1 MIWKI
6 RSLTALFTGGLLVL
20 AVSGCAGNVDPNQS
34 ISQALTQLAQTA
46 AQVPALNQLTVSD
59 LVAGFQQ
66 YADQLGSVS
75 TAAAPVQLTSDQ
87 QQQLEGLQAQ
97 LDSGQITQQE
107 FATQVDNIIGDAAPT
122 AAFGGFGFGGG
133 PFAQTPGFEA
143 ADPLNLTDAQV
154 QQAQDIS
161 QRLHDDLQKLRQNAH
176 DQILAVLTPEQQ
188 AQLDQLFPQPAGASR
203 ASGASG
209 PSGPLMPPP
218 HRFGMH
224 GREMGMPGGGPES
237 FSQDLTGQLQLTAA
251 QQTQIEQ
258 IRTDLRNA
266 VQARHQQARDEFR
279 AILTP
284 EQLAILDQME
294 QPETETATA
303 TGTATSNG
311 Q

>member
-6 RSLTALFTGGLLVL
+6 RTLTALFTGGLLVL

-34 ISQALTQLAQTA
+34 IAQALTQLAQTA

-66 YADQLGSVS
+66 YANQLGSVS

-97 LDSGQITQQE
+97 LDNGQITQQA
-107 FATQVDNIIGDAAPT
+107 FATQVDGIIGNGDPN
-122 AAFGGFGFGGG
+122 AAFGGFGFCGG
-133 PFAQTPGFEA
+133 PCAQPPGFAA

-161 QRLHDDLQKLRQNAH
+161 QRLHDDLQTLRQDAH
-176 DQILAVLTPEQQ
+176 DKILAVLTPAQQ
-188 AQLDQLFPQPAGASR
+188 AQLNQLFPQPAGATG

-224 GREMGMPGGGPES
+224 GRELGMRGGGSEP
-237 FSQDLTGQLQLTAA
+237 FSQYLVAQLQLTAD

-258 IRTDLRNA
+258 IRTDLRTA

-294 QPETETATA
+294 QPETETVTA
-303 TGTATSNG
+303 TGTASSTG

>member
-1 MIWKI
+1 MSWKI

-20 AVSGCAGNVDPNQS
+20 AVSGCTGNMDPNQS
-34 ISQALTQLAQTA
+34 VAQALTQLAQTA

-66 YADQLGSVS
+66 YANQLGSVS
-75 TAAAPVQLTSDQ
+75 TAAATQLTSDQ
-87 QQQLEGLQAQ
+87 QQQIEGLQAK

-107 FATQVDNIIGDAAPT
+107 FATQVDNIIGNTAPT

-133 PFAQTPGFEA
+133 PFAQTPGFAA

-161 QRLHDDLQKLRQNAH
+161 QRLHDDLQKLRQDAH
-176 DQILAVLTPEQQ
+176 DKILAVLTPEQQ
-188 AQLDQLFPQPAGASR
+188 AQLNQLFPQPAG

-218 HRFGMH
+218 HGFGMH
-224 GREMGMPGGGPES
+224 GREMGMHGGGPES
-237 FSQDLTGQLQLTAA
+237 FSQYLTGQLQLTAA

-258 IRTDLRNA
+258 IRTDLRTA

-284 EQLAILDQME
+284 EQLAILDQMQ
-294 QPETETATA
+294 QPETETETA
-303 TGTATSNG
+303 TGTASSTG

>member
-1 MIWKI
+1 MSWKI
-6 RSLTALFTGGLLVL
+6 RTLTALLTGGLLVL

-87 QQQLEGLQAQ
+87 QQQIEGLQAQ
-97 LDSGQITQQE
+97 LDNGQITQQE
-107 FATQVDNIIGDAAPT
+107 FATQVDSIIGNTAPT

-133 PFAQTPGFEA
+133 PFAHTPGFEA

-161 QRLHDDLQKLRQNAH
+161 QRLHDDLQKLRQDAH

-188 AQLDQLFPQPAGASR
+188 AQLNQLIPEPAG

-209 PSGPLMPPP
+209 PSGQLRPPP
-218 HRFGMH
+218 HGFGMH

-237 FSQDLTGQLQLTAA
+237 FSQYLTGQLQLTAA

-258 IRTDLRNA
+258 IRTDLR
-266 VQARHQQARDEFR
+266 FR
-279 AILTP
+279 
-284 EQLAILDQME
+284 EK
-294 QPETETATA
+294 
-303 TGTATSNG
+303 
-311 Q
+311 